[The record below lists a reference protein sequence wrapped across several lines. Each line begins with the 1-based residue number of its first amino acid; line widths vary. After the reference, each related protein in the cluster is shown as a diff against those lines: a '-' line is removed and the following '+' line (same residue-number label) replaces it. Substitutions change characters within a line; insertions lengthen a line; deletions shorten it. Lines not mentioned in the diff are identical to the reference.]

1 MMFATRYC
9 IFFRKRRSIKIH
21 HQQQNH
27 YPFQPYAFMHRR
39 RDENASQ
46 PSRNAFDIILNV
58 KSLLVPSHDSSS
70 AHSQSTMH
78 DAQLWRS
85 FDGKRI
91 PCCFLSKSR

>member
-58 KSLLVPSHDSSS
+58 KSLLVPSHDHHQRTASPPCMMHNYG
-70 AHSQSTMH
+70 ALST
-78 DAQLWRS
+78 ANAS
-85 FDGKRI
+85 
-91 PCCFLSKSR
+91 PVVS